1 MADDNVTS
9 GGGPAKKGPGGIL
22 RKPKYSAQ
30 VVPASGATATATATA
45 GMSSIISS
53 AYPIAEDDGGVG
65 DDQFVED
72 QVPVVRPLI
81 RDLVVERDPKL
92 VQRQQ
97 AATSNAAITAVPS
110 PHSAPPSGAVASAIE
125 GYAPA
130 TGNAGRGDG
139 SNAPVGASGA
149 TIIPI
154 PPDPSAGA
162 LAGGV
167 PPEMMSAAQ
176 QPSASK
182 PSSPSVSNKPK
193 SAGPTA
199 IKSISQLVALAQGTS
214 EEAAEGIDVA
224 DIRRRQEAGE
234 EVALETDMAFSCMT
248 EEEYKETLD
257 MAKKMQIG
265 GDKESASGDGSDQK
279 INCDDTDNDDDN
291 EQEEEGITDAD
302 FEEGCM
308 LNKGSD
314 EPTLE
319 EVFFGRQQPI
329 FGDDTDDVDDS
340 ENESRMSEYEGDGGT
355 HSGGGGGGSGF
366 MDFFGADEDDSVGE
380 PEPAPK
386 AFILLWNAMSS
397 WITPETTAQI
407 QEWQADQ
414 EAAGGDAAVI
424 IPSST
429 LRQPYDLSDIGASR
443 CGGLMSMIKMHLPRA
458 LEELGYN
465 KSDGHVRRLAQSRL
479 ANFVRTF
486 NFTDASPKFDISLW
500 RALTVI
506 LVDICFPSSVLF
518 PDIAKE
524 EQESIEGQKSYVTAS
539 ISQCGISESE
549 YKYLVN
555 SAMKSLA
562 AGGSG

>member
-1 MADDNVTS
+1 MSDANVTS
-9 GGGPAKKGPGGIL
+9 GGGAAKKGSGGIL

-30 VVPASGATATATATA
+30 VVPATGATGTGT
-45 GMSSIISS
+45 GMSSAIISS
-53 AYPIAEDDGGVG
+53 AYPIAEDDEGGVG
-65 DDQFVED
+65 NDQFAEE

-97 AATSNAAITAVPS
+97 AAAAIAAAPS
-110 PHSAPPSGAVASAIE
+110 PRSAPPSGAVASAIE

-130 TGNAGRGDG
+130 TGNVGSGDG
-139 SNAPVGASGA
+139 SNAPVGAYSSGA
-149 TIIPI
+149 TILSM
-154 PPDPSAGA
+154 PPNPSAGA
-162 LAGGV
+162 PGGLS
-167 PPEMMSAAQ
+167 PEMMSAAQ
-176 QPSASK
+176 PPA
-182 PSSPSVSNKPK
+182 PPTSSSSSSVISNKPK
-193 SAGPTA
+193 SAGPTV
-199 IKSISQLVALAQGTS
+199 IKSIYQLVALAQGTS
-214 EEAAEGIDVA
+214 EDAAEGIDVA

-257 MAKKMQIG
+257 MAKKMKIG
-265 GDKESASGDGSDQK
+265 GDKDSASGDGSDQK
-279 INCDDTDNDDDN
+279 IKDDDDDDDN
-291 EQEEEGITDAD
+291 DEEEEGITDTD
-302 FEEGCM
+302 FEEGCV

-329 FGDDTDDVDDS
+329 FGEDTDDVDDS

-355 HSGGGGGGSGF
+355 HSGGGGGSGF

-407 QEWQADQ
+407 QEWQAEQ
-414 EAAGGDAAVI
+414 EAAGGDAAAL

-479 ANFVRTF
+479 ANFLRTF
-486 NFTDASPKFDISLW
+486 NFSDASPKFDSSLW

-506 LVDICFPSSVLF
+506 LVDICFPSSLLF
-518 PDIAKE
+518 PDIIA
-524 EQESIEGQKSYVTAS
+524 QNRQQGGEGQSQSLPAS
-539 ISQCGISESE
+539 ISQCGISDSE
-549 YKYLVN
+549 YEYLVN

-562 AGGSG
+562 AGGGT

>member
-1 MADDNVTS
+1 MADDNGTS
-9 GGGPAKKGPGGIL
+9 GGGPAKKGSAGIL

-30 VVPASGATATATATA
+30 VVPASAGATATA

-53 AYPIAEDDGGVG
+53 AYPIAEDDVGVG
-65 DDQFVED
+65 NDEFVED

-92 VQRQQ
+92 VQRQK
-97 AATSNAAITAVPS
+97 AAAITAAPS
-110 PHSAPPSGAVASAIE
+110 SHSAPPSGAVASAIE
-125 GYAPA
+125 GYAPV
-130 TGNAGRGDG
+130 TGNAASGDG
-139 SNAPVGASGA
+139 SNASVGASGA
-149 TIIPI
+149 TIISI
-154 PPDPSAGA
+154 PPNPIVP
-162 LAGGV
+162 GGV
-167 PPEMMSAAQ
+167 SPEMMLSAAQ
-176 QPSASK
+176 PPA
-182 PSSPSVSNKPK
+182 PTSSSSSSVSNKPK
-193 SAGPTA
+193 SAGPTV

-214 EEAAEGIDVA
+214 AEAAEGIDVA

-257 MAKKMQIG
+257 MAKKMKIG
-265 GDKESASGDGSDQK
+265 GDKNSASGYNSDRKIDG
-279 INCDDTDNDDDN
+279 CGGGDDDDDDGAN
-291 EQEEEGITDAD
+291 EQEEEGITDTD

-355 HSGGGGGGSGF
+355 HSAGGGGF

-407 QEWQADQ
+407 QEWQAEQ
-414 EAAGGDAAVI
+414 EAAGGDAAAL

-479 ANFVRTF
+479 ANFLRTF
-486 NFTDASPKFDISLW
+486 NFSDASPKFDSSLW

-506 LVDICFPSSVLF
+506 LVDICFPSSLLF
-518 PDIAKE
+518 PDIIA
-524 EQESIEGQKSYVTAS
+524 QNGQQDGEGQSQSLPAS
-539 ISQCGISESE
+539 ISQCGISDSE
-549 YKYLVN
+549 YEYLVN

-562 AGGSG
+562 AGGGT

>member
-1 MADDNVTS
+1 MADDNGTS
-9 GGGPAKKGPGGIL
+9 GGGPAKKASGGVL

-30 VVPASGATATATATA
+30 VVPATGSTGTGA

-53 AYPIAEDDGGVG
+53 AYPIAEGDDGVG
-65 DDQFVED
+65 NDEFVED

-97 AATSNAAITAVPS
+97 AAAAITAAPS

-125 GYAPA
+125 GYVPV
-130 TGNAGRGDG
+130 TGNAASGDG
-139 SNAPVGASGA
+139 SNAAVGTSGA
-149 TIIPI
+149 TIISI
-154 PPDPSAGA
+154 PPNPSASVP
-162 LAGGV
+162 GGV
-167 PPEMMSAAQ
+167 SPEMMSAAQ
-176 QPSASK
+176 PPAPP
-182 PSSPSVSNKPK
+182 PSSSSSVSNKPK
-193 SAGPTA
+193 SAGPTV

-248 EEEYKETLD
+248 EEEYKETVD
-257 MAKKMQIG
+257 MAKKMTIG
-265 GDKESASGDGSDQK
+265 GDTNSTSGDATDQK
-279 INCDDTDNDDDN
+279 IDGDDDDDGDN
-291 EQEEEGITDAD
+291 EQEEEGITDTD

-308 LNKGSD
+308 LNMGSD

-329 FGDDTDDVDDS
+329 FGDDTDDLDDS

-355 HSGGGGGGSGF
+355 HRGGGGGGSGF

-397 WITPETTAQI
+397 WITPETTTQI
-407 QEWQADQ
+407 QEWQAEQ
-414 EAAGGDAAVI
+414 EAAGGDAAAL

-465 KSDGHVRRLAQSRL
+465 KSDGHVRRLAQPILFERSTLPTHRPNSI
-479 ANFVRTF
+479 ATF
-486 NFTDASPKFDISLW
+486 
-500 RALTVI
+500 
-506 LVDICFPSSVLF
+506 
-518 PDIAKE
+518 
-524 EQESIEGQKSYVTAS
+524 
-539 ISQCGISESE
+539 
-549 YKYLVN
+549 
-555 SAMKSLA
+555 
-562 AGGSG
+562 GGH